1 MKSDTFLQLYRT
13 YESLLRE
20 QKGIEPK
27 DEEANVDGLIGD
39 RLRMCRQFRNYFVH
53 TSDPGFLEVSDKM
66 GKFLSDYV
74 DALKSKGDTV
84 KKHMKRSDTCIV
96 PIKGHMS
103 DALDVFNKYKQFS
116 VVIDMGDG
124 SYGTLSVFDSVGV
137 DARAKLETLKIRK
150 IKPVFCAPL
159 DDFQALDMDRI
170 TLCTDDG
177 TAKGKLL
184 GQVIF
189 V

>member
-1 MKSDTFLQLYRT
+1 MKSDAFLQLYRT

-53 TSDPGFLEVSDKM
+53 TPDPGFLEASDKM

-84 KKHMKRSDTCIV
+84 KKHMKRADTCIV

-103 DALDVFNKYKQFS
+103 DALEVFNKYKQFS

-137 DARAKLETLKIRK
+137 AARAKLETLKIRK
-150 IKPVFCAPL
+150 VKPVFCAPL
-159 DDFQALDMDRI
+159 DDFQALDTDRI